1 MPGREPLDAVREI
14 ARSHPEV
21 RSVVY
26 SGYDDQATID
36 CALEAGAR
44 GFVSKHAE
52 IEVFIDAVRKVARE
66 TGGPV
71 IVQSHVRP
79 LHS

>member
-1 MPGREPLDAVREI
+1 
-14 ARSHPEV
+14 
-21 RSVVY
+21 
-26 SGYDDQATID
+26 
-36 CALEAGAR
+36 
-44 GFVSKHAE
+44 
-52 IEVFIDAVRKVARE
+52 VFIDAVRKVARE